1 MMSSVQAA
9 GGDAASVS
17 SAVNNHAINV
27 SEEKPRRVQRR
38 VQSSEA
44 GKRQR
49 SSVSESVSWYC
60 LEFANMIM
68 ALSQALS
75 HLVTKMIHIVLGEQK
90 IFRCLMHLSLQ
101 SIISYLLA
109 PRRDT
114 SLHAMELHLLVYI
127 LLQTA

>member
-38 VQSSEA
+38 VQSEA

-68 ALSQALS
+68 AISQALS